1 MEPGNNERIIL
12 GKKRENKEAGGEG
25 DGVLTGNHNP

>member
-12 GKKRENKEAGGEG
+12 GKKKGKQRSRRRGRWSVNRK
-25 DGVLTGNHNP
+25 P